1 MDKKGILTKIKEL
14 FSTEVEKFETDYKTQ
29 DGRIIRCYGEGLE
42 VGEMVKEITAEGEV
56 DIEDGNYILEDGIV
70 LMIHGNKIAEVTEI
84 KDEMGEHE
92 DKKEE
97 KMGEHEDKDKMG
109 GDYKDKMADYT
120 NEIDTKLVDG
130 TEIRV
135 LTKGEAISV
144 GDMVLVKVGEGYKEA
159 PEGRHEVEGGLV
171 VYTDAEGNINEIE
184 TKETEE
190 RDETGLSEVFTAIS
204 TLVDEVK
211 SLRGELSTMKQE
223 NEVLK
228 SRVNKFAAEPSVEP
242 LKTKVEFRA
251 KSKADILT
259 FMSKR

>member
-14 FSTEVEKFETDYKTQ
+14 FSTEVEKFEADYKTQ
-29 DGRIIRCYGEGLE
+29 DGRIIRCYGEGLD
-42 VGEMVKEITAEGEV
+42 VGEMVKEITAEGEM
-56 DIEDGNYILEDGIV
+56 DIEDGDYILEDGTT
-70 LMIHGNKIAEVTEI
+70 LMIVGGKIEAIGEEVSE
-84 KDEMGEHE
+84 DEMEEITDTITE
-92 DKKEE
+92 DVE
-97 KMGEHEDKDKMG
+97 MGNDMKDRMEDG
-109 GDYKDKMADYT
+109 YK
-120 NEIDTKLVDG
+120 NEIDTKLLDG

-135 LTKGEAISV
+135 LTKGDAISV

-184 TKETEE
+184 TAQTEE

-211 SLRGELSTMKQE
+211 SLRGELSTIKKE
-223 NEVLK
+223 NEELK
-228 SRVNKFAAEPSVEP
+228 TRVNKFAAEPSVEP
-242 LKTKVEFRA
+242 LPTKVEFKS
-251 KSKADILT
+251 KSKADILA

>member
-14 FSTEVEKFETDYKTQ
+14 FSTTEEVFAGDYKTQ
-29 DGRIIRCYGEGLE
+29 DGRIIRCYGEGLD
-42 VGEMVKEITAEGEV
+42 VGEMVKEITADGEM
-56 DIEDGNYILEDGIV
+56 DIEDGDYILEDGV
-70 LMIHGNKIAEVTEI
+70 TLTVASGKITSVGAVVGEE
-84 KDEMGEHE
+84 EME
-92 DKKEE
+92 DIL
-97 KMGEHEDKDKMG
+97 EDDNVV
-109 GDYKDKMADYT
+109 MADGYT
-120 NEIDTKLVDG
+120 NEIDTKLLDG

-135 LTKGEAISV
+135 LTKGDAISV

-190 RDETGLSEVFTAIS
+190 KDETGLSEVFTAIS

-251 KSKADILT
+251 KSKSDILT

>member
-14 FSTEVEKFETDYKTQ
+14 FSTEVEKFEADYKTQ
-29 DGRIIRCYGEGLE
+29 DGRIIRCYGEGLD
-42 VGEMVKEITAEGEV
+42 VGEMVKEITAEGEM
-56 DIEDGNYILEDGIV
+56 DIEDGDYILEDGTT
-70 LMIHGNKIAEVTEI
+70 LMIVGGKIEAIGEEVGEEEEE
-84 KDEMGEHE
+84 EMG
-92 DKKEE
+92 DMKDKEE
-97 KMGEHEDKDKMG
+97 MESPYNK
-109 GDYKDKMADYT
+109 
-120 NEIDTKLVDG
+120 EIDTKLVDG

-135 LTKGEAISV
+135 LTKGDAISV

-211 SLRGELSTMKQE
+211 SLRGELSTIKKE
-223 NEVLK
+223 NEELK
-228 SRVNKFAAEPSVEP
+228 TRVNKFAAEPSVEP
-242 LKTKVEFRA
+242 LPTKVEF
-251 KSKADILT
+251 KSKSKSDILA

>member
-14 FSTEVEKFETDYKTQ
+14 FSTEVEKFAADYRTQ

-42 VGEMVKEITAEGEV
+42 VGEMVKEVTEDGEV
-56 DIEDGNYILEDGIV
+56 DIEDGDYTLEDGMV
-70 LMIHGNKIAEVTEI
+70 LNIMGGKIENIGEMTDEMEDITVDTDVEMGDMKDKEE
-84 KDEMGEHE
+84 KDEMADG
-92 DKKEE
+92 
-97 KMGEHEDKDKMG
+97 
-109 GDYKDKMADYT
+109 YK

-135 LTKGEAISV
+135 LTKGDAISV

-184 TKETEE
+184 TAQTEE
-190 RDETGLSEVFTAIS
+190 RDETGMEEVFSAIS

-211 SLRGELSTMKQE
+211 SLRGELKTIKEE
-223 NEVLK
+223 NETLK
-228 SRVNKFAAEPSVEP
+228 TRVNKFAAEPSAEP
-242 LKTKVEFRA
+242 LPTKVEF
-251 KSKADILT
+251 KSKSKQDILA

>member
-56 DIEDGNYILEDGIV
+56 DIEDGDYILEDGTT
-70 LMIHGNKIAEVTEI
+70 LMIVGGKIDAIGEVVGEEE
-84 KDEMGEHE
+84 EM
-92 DKKEE
+92 
-97 KMGEHEDKDKMG
+97 

-190 RDETGLSEVFTAIS
+190 KDETGLSEVFTAIS

-251 KSKADILT
+251 KSKSDILT